1 MRTVIRVLLIPPM
14 TVALL
19 VMAVCIIIGRLV
31 PPVRMTK

>member
-1 MRTVIRVLLIPPM
+1 M